1 MAVTKAVQT
10 GDFSG
15 FIRPELAEAYFEEVR
30 KVSVVQSLAR
40 QVPLSANG
48 VDVPIVTSKPTAGW
62 VSEGGQKP
70 TTNGGLG
77 IKTMTPKKLAAI
89 VPVSAEVVRSN
100 PGGFM
105 EILKQDIAEAF
116 AKAFDAAA
124 LHGTDS
130 PFGSDQNL
138 AATSKTVTLGT
149 ATAAKGGLFAD
160 INDGLNVLAKD
171 RKRLTGFALDTV
183 VEPMLNSS
191 VDNNGR
197 PIFTASPTTG
207 TAESVVA
214 GTLLG
219 RPAVFAEGIA
229 PATTTGSVVGF
240 GGNWSKC
247 IWGTVGGIT
256 FDVST
261 EAAVTIGG
269 KLVSLFENNLVAV
282 RAEAEFGWLLA
293 DKENFVKYTLK

>member
-30 KVSVVQSLAR
+30 KVSIAQTLAR

-138 AATSKTVTLGT
+138 AATAKTVTLGT

-160 INDGLNVLAKD
+160 INEGLNVLAKD

-293 DKENFVKYTLK
+293 DKDSFVKYTLK

>member
-1 MAVTKAVQT
+1 MAVAKAVQT

>member
-15 FIRPELAEAYFEEVR
+15 FIRPELAEAYFAETR

-77 IKTMTPKKLAAI
+77 IKTMAPKKLAAI

-160 INDGLNVLAKD
+160 INEGLNVLAKD

-240 GGNWSKC
+240 GGDWSKC

>member
-207 TAESVVA
+207 TAESVVS

-229 PATTTGSVVGF
+229 PATTAGSVVGF

>member
-138 AATSKTVTLGT
+138 AATAKTVTLGT

-160 INDGLNVLAKD
+160 INEGLNVLAKD

-293 DKENFVKYTLK
+293 DKDSFVKYTLK

>member
-138 AATSKTVTLGT
+138 AATAKTVTLGT

-160 INDGLNVLAKD
+160 INEGLNVLAKD

>member
-160 INDGLNVLAKD
+160 INEGLNVLAKD

-207 TAESVVA
+207 TAESVTV

>member
-138 AATSKTVTLGT
+138 AATSKTVALGA

-160 INDGLNVLAKD
+160 INEGLNVLAKD

>member
-160 INDGLNVLAKD
+160 INEGLNVLAKD

-293 DKENFVKYTLK
+293 DKEKFVKYTLK

>member
-138 AATSKTVTLGT
+138 AATAKTVALGT

-160 INDGLNVLAKD
+160 INEGLNVLAKD

>member
-30 KVSVVQSLAR
+30 KVSIAQTLAR

-138 AATSKTVTLGT
+138 AATAKTVTLGT
-149 ATAAKGGLFAD
+149 STAAKGGLFAD
-160 INDGLNVLAKD
+160 INEGLNVLAKD

-293 DKENFVKYTLK
+293 DKDSFVKYTLK

>member
-138 AATSKTVTLGT
+138 AATAKTVTLGT

-160 INDGLNVLAKD
+160 INEGLNVLAKD

-261 EAAVTIGG
+261 EAAVTISG

>member
-130 PFGSDQNL
+130 PFDSDQNL

-160 INDGLNVLAKD
+160 INEGLNVLAKD

>member
-160 INDGLNVLAKD
+160 INEGLNVLAKD

>member
-219 RPAVFAEGIA
+219 RPAVFAEDIA

>member
-138 AATSKTVTLGT
+138 AATAKTVTLGT

>member
-30 KVSVVQSLAR
+30 KVSIAQTLAR

-138 AATSKTVTLGT
+138 AATAKTVTLGT

-160 INDGLNVLAKD
+160 INEGLNVLAKD

-293 DKENFVKYTLK
+293 DKESFVKYTLK

>member
-130 PFGSDQNL
+130 PFGSEQNL